1 MNKKRFLLILQ
12 REYMSIVGKKSF
24 IVMTLLMP
32 FLLIL
37 LGCIPVLLQMINT
50 NDEKTVAVIDETGR
64 YGGAIKSDD
73 QFDFEYY
80 DQAKSGNARQLYDE
94 KGKELY
100 AIVIIPRDVE
110 ATHQLLVY
118 SESAVSSTLIA
129 HLERSMGKTL
139 TDAKVCSYGIEGL
152 EKILKECNVEVN
164 VRSIKWSDGGSEET
178 SSTDIA
184 MIVGVAL
191 SMLSY
196 FFVLMYGAMIMS
208 SVVEEKTSRIVE
220 VIVSSCRPIELML
233 GKIIG
238 VGLVG
243 ITQIAIWVVFLGI
256 GSSIFGAAI
265 GSIAGLDTAAA
276 AGASTDASAAI
287 SALAGD
293 SEFGEILEIILS
305 VNYVQILTCFVLYFL
320 GGFLL
325 YASLFAAFGS
335 AADQPSDASQFTTP
349 IMMIMVFALWAGI
362 ACAET
367 PDGNLAFWCSMIPF
381 TSPVVMMVRL
391 PYDVPVWEVAVSVAL
406 LYATAFG
413 ITVLAAR
420 IYRTGILMYG
430 KKVSVKDIIKW
441 IK

>member
-139 TDAKVCSYGIEGL
+139 TDAKVRSYGIEGL

-196 FFVLMYGAMIMS
+196 FFVLMYGAMIMN
-208 SVVEEKTSRIVE
+208 SVIEEKTNRIVE
-220 VIVSSCRPIELML
+220 VIVSSCKPLELML
-233 GKIIG
+233 GKILG
-238 VGLVG
+238 VALVG
-243 ITQIAIWVVFLGI
+243 FTQVAIWAVLLGI
-256 GSSIFGAAI
+256 AGTVLGMGFI
-265 GSIAGLDTAAA
+265 GSAVASPEAVDAAQA
-276 AGASTDASAAI
+276 MAQSSQ
-287 SALAGD
+287 SD
-293 SEFGEILEIILS
+293 SFVEMLLS
-305 VNYVQILTCFVLYFL
+305 VNYVQILFFFVVYFI

-325 YASLFAAFGS
+325 YASLFAGFGS
-335 AADQPSDASQFTTP
+335 AVDQASDASQFTTP
-349 IMMIMVFALWAGI
+349 IMIVIIIALYASL
-362 ACAET
+362 ACMEN
-367 PDGNLAFWCSMIPF
+367 PDGDVAFWCSMIPF
-381 TSPVVMMVRL
+381 TSPMVMMVRL
-391 PYDVPVWEVAVSVAL
+391 PYDVPVWQMAFSVAVLYGTAIGLTAL
-406 LYATAFG
+406 SAK
-413 ITVLAAR
+413 
-420 IYRTGILMYG
+420 IYRTGILLYG
-430 KKVSVKDIIKW
+430 KKNSFKDVIKW

>member
-50 NDEKTVAVIDETGR
+50 SDEKTVAVIDETGR

-139 TDAKVCSYGIEGL
+139 TDAKVRSYGIEGL

-196 FFVLMYGAMIMS
+196 FFVLMYGAMIMN
-208 SVVEEKTSRIVE
+208 SVIEEKTNRIVE
-220 VIVSSCRPIELML
+220 VIVSSCKPLELML
-233 GKIIG
+233 GKILG
-238 VGLVG
+238 VALVG
-243 ITQIAIWVVFLGI
+243 FTQVAIWAVLLGI
-256 GSSIFGAAI
+256 AGTVLGMGFI
-265 GSIAGLDTAAA
+265 GSAVASPEAVDAAQA
-276 AGASTDASAAI
+276 MAQSSQ
-287 SALAGD
+287 SD
-293 SEFGEILEIILS
+293 SFVEMLLS
-305 VNYVQILTCFVLYFL
+305 VNYVQILFFFVVYFI

-325 YASLFAAFGS
+325 YASLFAGFGS
-335 AADQPSDASQFTTP
+335 AVDQASDASQFTTP
-349 IMMIMVFALWAGI
+349 IMVLIIIALYASL
-362 ACAET
+362 ACMEN
-367 PDGNLAFWCSMIPF
+367 PDGDVAFWCSMIPF
-381 TSPVVMMVRL
+381 TSPMVMMVRL
-391 PYDVPVWEVAVSVAL
+391 PYDVPVWQMALSVAVLYGTAIGLTAL
-406 LYATAFG
+406 SAK
-413 ITVLAAR
+413 
-420 IYRTGILMYG
+420 IYRTGILLYG
-430 KKVSVKDIIKW
+430 KKNSFKDVIKW

>member
-139 TDAKVCSYGIEGL
+139 TDAKVRSYGIEGL

-196 FFVLMYGAMIMS
+196 FFVLMYGAMIMN
-208 SVVEEKTSRIVE
+208 SVIEEKTNRIVE
-220 VIVSSCRPIELML
+220 VIVSSCKPLELML
-233 GKIIG
+233 GKILG
-238 VGLVG
+238 VALVG
-243 ITQIAIWVVFLGI
+243 FTQVAIWAVLLGI
-256 GSSIFGAAI
+256 AGTVLGMGFIGAAVA
-265 GSIAGLDTAAA
+265 SPEAVDAAQA
-276 AGASTDASAAI
+276 MAQSSQSDGFVEM
-287 SALAGD
+287 L
-293 SEFGEILEIILS
+293 LS
-305 VNYVQILTCFVLYFL
+305 VNYVQILFFFVVYFI

-325 YASLFAAFGS
+325 YASLFAGFGS
-335 AADQPSDASQFTTP
+335 AVDQASDASQFTTP
-349 IMMIMVFALWAGI
+349 IMIVIIIALYASL
-362 ACAET
+362 ACMEN
-367 PDGNLAFWCSMIPF
+367 PDGDVAFWCSMIPF
-381 TSPVVMMVRL
+381 TSPMVMMVRL
-391 PYDVPVWEVAVSVAL
+391 PYDVPVWQMALSVAVLYGTAIGLTAL
-406 LYATAFG
+406 SAK
-413 ITVLAAR
+413 
-420 IYRTGILMYG
+420 IYRTGILLYG
-430 KKVSVKDIIKW
+430 KKNSFKDVIKW

>member
-139 TDAKVCSYGIEGL
+139 TDAKVRSYGIEGL

-196 FFVLMYGAMIMS
+196 FFVLMYGAMIMN
-208 SVVEEKTSRIVE
+208 SVIEEKTNRIVE
-220 VIVSSCRPIELML
+220 VIVSSCKPLELML
-233 GKIIG
+233 GKILG
-238 VGLVG
+238 VALVG
-243 ITQIAIWVVFLGI
+243 FTQVAIWAVLLGI
-256 GSSIFGAAI
+256 AGTVLGMGFI
-265 GSIAGLDTAAA
+265 GSAVASPEAVDAAQA
-276 AGASTDASAAI
+276 MAQSSQSDGFVEM
-287 SALAGD
+287 L
-293 SEFGEILEIILS
+293 LS
-305 VNYVQILTCFVLYFL
+305 VNYGQILFFFVVYFI

-325 YASLFAAFGS
+325 YASLFAGFGS
-335 AADQPSDASQFTTP
+335 AVDQASDASQFTTP
-349 IMMIMVFALWAGI
+349 IMIVIIIALYASL
-362 ACAET
+362 ACMEN
-367 PDGNLAFWCSMIPF
+367 PDGDVAFWCSMIPF
-381 TSPVVMMVRL
+381 TSPMVMMVRL
-391 PYDVPVWEVAVSVAL
+391 PYDVPVWQMALSVVVLYGTAIGLTAL
-406 LYATAFG
+406 SAK
-413 ITVLAAR
+413 
-420 IYRTGILMYG
+420 IYRTGILLYG
-430 KKVSVKDIIKW
+430 KKNSFKDVIKW

>member
-139 TDAKVCSYGIEGL
+139 TDAKVRSYGIEGL

-196 FFVLMYGAMIMS
+196 FFVLMYGAMIMN
-208 SVVEEKTSRIVE
+208 SVIEEKTNRIVE
-220 VIVSSCRPIELML
+220 VIVSSCKPLELML
-233 GKIIG
+233 GKILG
-238 VGLVG
+238 VALVG
-243 ITQIAIWVVFLGI
+243 FTQVAIWAVLLGI
-256 GSSIFGAAI
+256 AGTVLGMGFI
-265 GSIAGLDTAAA
+265 GSAVASPEAVDAAQA
-276 AGASTDASAAI
+276 MAQSSQSDGFVEM
-287 SALAGD
+287 L
-293 SEFGEILEIILS
+293 LS
-305 VNYVQILTCFVLYFL
+305 VNYVQILFFFVVYFI

-325 YASLFAAFGS
+325 YASLFAGFGS
-335 AADQPSDASQFTTP
+335 AVDQASAASQFTTP
-349 IMMIMVFALWAGI
+349 IMVIIIIALYASL
-362 ACAET
+362 ACMEN
-367 PDGNLAFWCSMIPF
+367 PDGDVAFWCSMIPF
-381 TSPVVMMVRL
+381 TSPMVMMVRL
-391 PYDVPVWEVAVSVAL
+391 PYDVPVWQMALSVAVLYGTAIGLTAL
-406 LYATAFG
+406 SAK
-413 ITVLAAR
+413 
-420 IYRTGILMYG
+420 IYRTGILLYG
-430 KKVSVKDIIKW
+430 KKNSFKDVIKW

>member
-118 SESAVSSTLIA
+118 GESAVSSTLIA

-139 TDAKVCSYGIEGL
+139 TDAKVRSYGIEGL
-152 EKILKECNVEVN
+152 EKILKERNVEVN
-164 VRSIKWSDGGSEET
+164 VRSIKWSDSGSEET
-178 SSTDIA
+178 SSTEVA
-184 MIVGVAL
+184 MIVGLAL

-196 FFVLMYGAMIMS
+196 FFVLMYGAMIMN
-208 SVVEEKTSRIVE
+208 SVIEEKTNRIVE
-220 VIVSSCRPIELML
+220 VIVSSCKPIELML
-233 GKIIG
+233 GKILG
-238 VGLVG
+238 VALVG
-243 ITQIAIWVVFLGI
+243 FTQVAIWAVLLGI
-256 GSSIFGAAI
+256 AGMVLGMGFVGSAVASPEAME
-265 GSIAGLDTAAA
+265 A
-276 AGASTDASAAI
+276 AGAMAQSTSQ
-287 SALAGD
+287 SGGFVEML
-293 SEFGEILEIILS
+293 LS
-305 VNYVQILTCFVLYFL
+305 VNYVQILFFFVVYFI

-325 YASLFAAFGS
+325 YASLFAGFGS
-335 AADQPSDASQFTTP
+335 AVDQASDASQFTTP
-349 IMMIMVFALWAGI
+349 IMLIIIVALYASL
-362 ACAET
+362 ACMEN
-367 PDGNLAFWCSMIPF
+367 PDGDVAFWCSMIPF
-381 TSPVVMMVRL
+381 TSPMVMMVRL
-391 PYDVPVWEVAVSVAL
+391 PYDVPVWQMLLSVTLLFGTAIAFTAL
-406 LYATAFG
+406 SAK
-413 ITVLAAR
+413 
-420 IYRTGILMYG
+420 IYRTGILLYG
-430 KKVSVKDIIKW
+430 KKNSFKDVIKW
-441 IK
+441 LK

>member
-139 TDAKVCSYGIEGL
+139 TDAKVRSYGIEGL

-196 FFVLMYGAMIMS
+196 FFVLMYGAMIMN
-208 SVVEEKTSRIVE
+208 SVIEEKTNRIVE
-220 VIVSSCRPIELML
+220 VIVSSCKPLELML
-233 GKIIG
+233 GKILG
-238 VGLVG
+238 VALVG
-243 ITQIAIWVVFLGI
+243 FTQVAIWAVLLGI
-256 GSSIFGAAI
+256 AGTVLGMGFI
-265 GSIAGLDTAAA
+265 GSAVASPEAVDAAQA
-276 AGASTDASAAI
+276 MAQTSQS
-287 SALAGD
+287 D
-293 SEFGEILEIILS
+293 SFVEMLLS
-305 VNYVQILTCFVLYFL
+305 VNYVQILFFFVVYFI

-325 YASLFAAFGS
+325 YASLFAGFGS
-335 AADQPSDASQFTTP
+335 AVDQASDASQFTTP
-349 IMMIMVFALWAGI
+349 IMIVIIIALYASL
-362 ACAET
+362 ACMEN
-367 PDGNLAFWCSMIPF
+367 PDGDVAFWCSMIPF
-381 TSPVVMMVRL
+381 TSPMVMMVRL
-391 PYDVPVWEVAVSVAL
+391 PYDVPVWQMLLSVTLLFGTAIAFTAL
-406 LYATAFG
+406 SAK
-413 ITVLAAR
+413 
-420 IYRTGILMYG
+420 IYRTGILLYG
-430 KKVSVKDIIKW
+430 KKNSFKDVIKW
-441 IK
+441 LK

>member
-196 FFVLMYGAMIMS
+196 FFVLMYGAMIMN
-208 SVVEEKTSRIVE
+208 SVIEEKTNRIVE
-220 VIVSSCRPIELML
+220 VIVSSCKPLELML
-233 GKIIG
+233 GKILG
-238 VGLVG
+238 VALVG
-243 ITQIAIWVVFLGI
+243 FTQVAIWAVLLGI
-256 GSSIFGAAI
+256 AGTVLGMGFI
-265 GSIAGLDTAAA
+265 GSAVASPEAVDAAQA
-276 AGASTDASAAI
+276 MAQSSQ
-287 SALAGD
+287 SD
-293 SEFGEILEIILS
+293 SFVEMLLS
-305 VNYVQILTCFVLYFL
+305 VNYVQILFFFVVYFI

-325 YASLFAAFGS
+325 YASLFAGFGS
-335 AADQPSDASQFTTP
+335 AVDQASDASQFTTP
-349 IMMIMVFALWAGI
+349 IMIVIIIALYASL
-362 ACAET
+362 ACMEN
-367 PDGNLAFWCSMIPF
+367 PDGDVAFWCSMIPF
-381 TSPVVMMVRL
+381 TSPMVMMVRL
-391 PYDVPVWEVAVSVAL
+391 PYDVPVWQMALSVAVLYGTAIGLTAL
-406 LYATAFG
+406 SAK
-413 ITVLAAR
+413 
-420 IYRTGILMYG
+420 IYRTGILLYG
-430 KKVSVKDIIKW
+430 KKNSFKDVIKW

>member
-139 TDAKVCSYGIEGL
+139 TDAKVRSYGIEGL

-196 FFVLMYGAMIMS
+196 FFVLMYGAMIMN
-208 SVVEEKTSRIVE
+208 SVIEEKTNRIVE
-220 VIVSSCRPIELML
+220 VIVSSCKPLELML
-233 GKIIG
+233 GKILG
-238 VGLVG
+238 VALVG
-243 ITQIAIWVVFLGI
+243 FTQVAIWAVLLGI
-256 GSSIFGAAI
+256 AGTVLGMGFI
-265 GSIAGLDTAAA
+265 GSAVASPEAVDAAQSMA
-276 AGASTDASAAI
+276 QSSQ
-287 SALAGD
+287 SD
-293 SEFGEILEIILS
+293 SFVEMLLS
-305 VNYVQILTCFVLYFL
+305 VNYVQILFFFVVYFI

-325 YASLFAAFGS
+325 YASLFAGFGS
-335 AADQPSDASQFTTP
+335 AVDQASDASQFTTP
-349 IMMIMVFALWAGI
+349 IMIVIIIALYASL
-362 ACAET
+362 ACMEN
-367 PDGNLAFWCSMIPF
+367 PDGDVAFWCSMIPF
-381 TSPVVMMVRL
+381 TSPMVMMVRL
-391 PYDVPVWEVAVSVAL
+391 PYDVPVWQMALSVAVLYGTAIGLTAL
-406 LYATAFG
+406 SAK
-413 ITVLAAR
+413 
-420 IYRTGILMYG
+420 IYRTGILLYG
-430 KKVSVKDIIKW
+430 KKNSFKDVIKW

>member
-139 TDAKVCSYGIEGL
+139 TDAKVRSYGIEGL

-196 FFVLMYGAMIMS
+196 FFVLMYGAMIMN
-208 SVVEEKTSRIVE
+208 SVIEEKTNRIVE
-220 VIVSSCRPIELML
+220 VIVSSCKPLELML
-233 GKIIG
+233 GKILG
-238 VGLVG
+238 VALVG
-243 ITQIAIWVVFLGI
+243 FTQVAIWAVLLGI
-256 GSSIFGAAI
+256 AGTVLGMGFI
-265 GSIAGLDTAAA
+265 GSAVASPEAVDAAQA
-276 AGASTDASAAI
+276 MAQSSQ
-287 SALAGD
+287 SD
-293 SEFGEILEIILS
+293 SFVEMLLS
-305 VNYVQILTCFVLYFL
+305 INYVQILFFFVVYFI

-325 YASLFAAFGS
+325 YASLFAGFGS
-335 AADQPSDASQFTTP
+335 AVDQASDASQFTTP
-349 IMMIMVFALWAGI
+349 IMIVIIIALYASL
-362 ACAET
+362 ACMEN
-367 PDGNLAFWCSMIPF
+367 PDGDVAFWCSMIPF
-381 TSPVVMMVRL
+381 TSPMVMMVRL
-391 PYDVPVWEVAVSVAL
+391 PYDVPVWQMALSVAVLYGTAIGLTAL
-406 LYATAFG
+406 SAK
-413 ITVLAAR
+413 
-420 IYRTGILMYG
+420 IYRTGILLYG
-430 KKVSVKDIIKW
+430 KKNSFKDVIKW

>member
-139 TDAKVCSYGIEGL
+139 TDAKVRSYGIEGL

-196 FFVLMYGAMIMS
+196 FFVLMYGAMIMN
-208 SVVEEKTSRIVE
+208 SVIEEKTNRIVE
-220 VIVSSCRPIELML
+220 VIVSSCKPIELML
-233 GKIIG
+233 GKILG
-238 VGLVG
+238 VALVG
-243 ITQIAIWVVFLGI
+243 FTQVAIWAVLLGI
-256 GSSIFGAAI
+256 AGMVLGMGFVGSAVASPEAME
-265 GSIAGLDTAAA
+265 A
-276 AGASTDASAAI
+276 AGAMAQSTSQSGGFVEMLLSA
-287 SALAGD
+287 
-293 SEFGEILEIILS
+293 
-305 VNYVQILTCFVLYFL
+305 NYVQILFFFVVYFI

-325 YASLFAAFGS
+325 YASLFAGFGS
-335 AADQPSDASQFTTP
+335 AVDQASDASQFTTP
-349 IMMIMVFALWAGI
+349 IMIVIIIALYASL
-362 ACAET
+362 ACMEN
-367 PDGNLAFWCSMIPF
+367 PDGDVAFWCSMIPF
-381 TSPVVMMVRL
+381 TSPMVMMVRL
-391 PYDVPVWEVAVSVAL
+391 PYDVPVWQMALSVAVLYGTAIGLTAL
-406 LYATAFG
+406 SAK
-413 ITVLAAR
+413 
-420 IYRTGILMYG
+420 IYRTGILLYG
-430 KKVSVKDIIKW
+430 KKNSFKDVIKW

>member
-139 TDAKVCSYGIEGL
+139 TDAKVRSYGIEGL

-196 FFVLMYGAMIMS
+196 FFVLMYGAMIMN
-208 SVVEEKTSRIVE
+208 SVIEEKTNRIVE
-220 VIVSSCRPIELML
+220 VIVSSCKPLELML
-233 GKIIG
+233 GKILG
-238 VGLVG
+238 VALVG
-243 ITQIAIWVVFLGI
+243 FTQVAIWAVLLGI
-256 GSSIFGAAI
+256 AGTVLGMGFI
-265 GSIAGLDTAAA
+265 GSAVASPEAVDAAQA
-276 AGASTDASAAI
+276 MAQSSQSDGFVEM
-287 SALAGD
+287 L
-293 SEFGEILEIILS
+293 LS
-305 VNYVQILTCFVLYFL
+305 VNYVQILFFFVVYFI

-325 YASLFAAFGS
+325 YASLFAGFGS
-335 AADQPSDASQFTTP
+335 AVDQASDASQFTTP
-349 IMMIMVFALWAGI
+349 IMIVIIIALYASL
-362 ACAET
+362 ACMEN
-367 PDGNLAFWCSMIPF
+367 PDGDVAFRCSMIPF
-381 TSPVVMMVRL
+381 TSPMVMMVRL
-391 PYDVPVWEVAVSVAL
+391 PYDVPVWQMALSVAVLYGTAIGLTAL
-406 LYATAFG
+406 SAK
-413 ITVLAAR
+413 
-420 IYRTGILMYG
+420 IYRTGILLYG
-430 KKVSVKDIIKW
+430 KKNSFKDVIKW

>member
-139 TDAKVCSYGIEGL
+139 TDAKVRSYGIEGL

-196 FFVLMYGAMIMS
+196 FFVLMYGAMIMN
-208 SVVEEKTSRIVE
+208 SVIEEKTNRIVE
-220 VIVSSCRPIELML
+220 VIVSSCKPLELML
-233 GKIIG
+233 GKILG
-238 VGLVG
+238 VALVG
-243 ITQIAIWVVFLGI
+243 FTQVAIWAVLLGI
-256 GSSIFGAAI
+256 AGTVLGMGFI
-265 GSIAGLDTAAA
+265 GSAVASPEAVDAAQA
-276 AGASTDASAAI
+276 MAQSSQSDGFVEM
-287 SALAGD
+287 L
-293 SEFGEILEIILS
+293 LS
-305 VNYVQILTCFVLYFL
+305 VNYVQILFFFVVYFI

-325 YASLFAAFGS
+325 YASLFAGFGS
-335 AADQPSDASQFTTP
+335 AVDQASDASQFTTP
-349 IMMIMVFALWAGI
+349 IMVIIIIALDASL
-362 ACAET
+362 ACMEN
-367 PDGNLAFWCSMIPF
+367 PDGDVAFWCSMIPF
-381 TSPVVMMVRL
+381 TSPMVMMVRL
-391 PYDVPVWEVAVSVAL
+391 PYDVPVWQMALSVAVLYGTAIGLTAL
-406 LYATAFG
+406 SAK
-413 ITVLAAR
+413 
-420 IYRTGILMYG
+420 IYRTGILLYG
-430 KKVSVKDIIKW
+430 KKNSFKDVIKW

>member
-139 TDAKVCSYGIEGL
+139 TDAKVRSYGIEGL

-196 FFVLMYGAMIMS
+196 FFVLMYGAMIMN
-208 SVVEEKTSRIVE
+208 SVIEEKTNRIVE
-220 VIVSSCRPIELML
+220 VIVSSCKPLELML
-233 GKIIG
+233 GKILG
-238 VGLVG
+238 VALVG
-243 ITQIAIWVVFLGI
+243 FTQVAIWAVLLGI
-256 GSSIFGAAI
+256 AGTVLGMGFI
-265 GSIAGLDTAAA
+265 GSAVASPEAVDAAQA
-276 AGASTDASAAI
+276 MAQSSQSDDFVEM
-287 SALAGD
+287 L
-293 SEFGEILEIILS
+293 LS
-305 VNYVQILTCFVLYFL
+305 VNYVQILFFFVVYFI

-325 YASLFAAFGS
+325 YASLFAGFGS
-335 AADQPSDASQFTTP
+335 AVDQASDASQFTTP
-349 IMMIMVFALWAGI
+349 IMIVIIIALYASL
-362 ACAET
+362 ACMEN
-367 PDGNLAFWCSMIPF
+367 PDGDVAFWCSMIPF
-381 TSPVVMMVRL
+381 TSPMVMMVRL
-391 PYDVPVWEVAVSVAL
+391 PYDVPVWQMALSVAVLYGTAIGLTAL
-406 LYATAFG
+406 SAK
-413 ITVLAAR
+413 
-420 IYRTGILMYG
+420 IYRTGILLYG
-430 KKVSVKDIIKW
+430 KKNSFKDVIKW

>member
-139 TDAKVCSYGIEGL
+139 TDAKVRSYGIEGL

-196 FFVLMYGAMIMS
+196 FFVLMYGAMIMN
-208 SVVEEKTSRIVE
+208 SVIEEKTNRIVE
-220 VIVSSCRPIELML
+220 VIVSSCKPLELML
-233 GKIIG
+233 GKILG
-238 VGLVG
+238 VALVG
-243 ITQIAIWVVFLGI
+243 FTQVAIWAVLLGI
-256 GSSIFGAAI
+256 AGTVLGMGFI
-265 GSIAGLDTAAA
+265 GSAVASPEAVDAAQSMA
-276 AGASTDASAAI
+276 QSSQ
-287 SALAGD
+287 SD
-293 SEFGEILEIILS
+293 SFVEMLLS
-305 VNYVQILTCFVLYFL
+305 VNYVQILFFFVVYFI

-325 YASLFAAFGS
+325 YASLFAGFGS
-335 AADQPSDASQFTTP
+335 AVDQASDASQFTTP
-349 IMMIMVFALWAGI
+349 IMIVIIIALYASL
-362 ACAET
+362 ACMEN
-367 PDGNLAFWCSMIPF
+367 PDGDVAFWCSMIPF
-381 TSPVVMMVRL
+381 TSPMVMMVRL
-391 PYDVPVWEVAVSVAL
+391 PYDVPVWQMALSVVVLYGTAIGLTAL
-406 LYATAFG
+406 SAK
-413 ITVLAAR
+413 
-420 IYRTGILMYG
+420 IYRTGILLYG
-430 KKVSVKDIIKW
+430 KKNSFKDVIKW

>member
-110 ATHQLLVY
+110 AAHQLLVY

-139 TDAKVCSYGIEGL
+139 TDAKVRSYGIEGL

-196 FFVLMYGAMIMS
+196 FFVLMYGAMIMN
-208 SVVEEKTSRIVE
+208 SVIEEKTNRIVE
-220 VIVSSCRPIELML
+220 VIVSSCKPLELML
-233 GKIIG
+233 GKILG
-238 VGLVG
+238 VALVG
-243 ITQIAIWVVFLGI
+243 FTQVAIWAVLLGI
-256 GSSIFGAAI
+256 AGTVLGMGFI
-265 GSIAGLDTAAA
+265 GSAVASPEAVDAAQA
-276 AGASTDASAAI
+276 MAQSSQSDGFVEM
-287 SALAGD
+287 L
-293 SEFGEILEIILS
+293 LS
-305 VNYVQILTCFVLYFL
+305 VNYVQILFFFVVYFI

-325 YASLFAAFGS
+325 YASLFAGFGS
-335 AADQPSDASQFTTP
+335 AVDQASDASQFTTP
-349 IMMIMVFALWAGI
+349 IMVLIIIALYASL
-362 ACAET
+362 ACMEN
-367 PDGNLAFWCSMIPF
+367 PDGDVAFWCSMIPF
-381 TSPVVMMVRL
+381 TSPMVMMVRL
-391 PYDVPVWEVAVSVAL
+391 PYDVPVWQMVLSVAVLYGTAIGLTAL
-406 LYATAFG
+406 SAK
-413 ITVLAAR
+413 
-420 IYRTGILMYG
+420 IYRTGILLYG
-430 KKVSVKDIIKW
+430 KKNSFKDVIKW

>member
-139 TDAKVCSYGIEGL
+139 TDAKVRSYGIEGL

-196 FFVLMYGAMIMS
+196 FFVLMYGAMIMN
-208 SVVEEKTSRIVE
+208 SVIEEKTNRIVE
-220 VIVSSCRPIELML
+220 VIVSSCKPLELML
-233 GKIIG
+233 GKILG
-238 VGLVG
+238 VALVG
-243 ITQIAIWVVFLGI
+243 FTQVAIWAVLLGI
-256 GSSIFGAAI
+256 AGTVLGMGFI
-265 GSIAGLDTAAA
+265 GSAVASPEAVDAAQA
-276 AGASTDASAAI
+276 MAQSSQSDGFVEM
-287 SALAGD
+287 L
-293 SEFGEILEIILS
+293 LS
-305 VNYVQILTCFVLYFL
+305 VNYVQILFFFVVYFI

-325 YASLFAAFGS
+325 YASLFAGFGS
-335 AADQPSDASQFTTP
+335 AVDQASDASQFTTP
-349 IMMIMVFALWAGI
+349 IMIVIIIALYASL
-362 ACAET
+362 ACMEN
-367 PDGNLAFWCSMIPF
+367 PDGDVAFWCSMIPF
-381 TSPVVMMVRL
+381 TSPMVMMVRL
-391 PYDVPVWEVAVSVAL
+391 PYDVPVWQMALSVAVLYGTAIGLTAL
-406 LYATAFG
+406 SAK
-413 ITVLAAR
+413 
-420 IYRTGILMYG
+420 IYRTGILLYG
-430 KKVSVKDIIKW
+430 KKNSFKDVIKW

>member
-37 LGCIPVLLQMINT
+37 LGCILVLLQMINT

-139 TDAKVCSYGIEGL
+139 TDAKVRSYGIEGL

-196 FFVLMYGAMIMS
+196 FFVLMYGAMIMN
-208 SVVEEKTSRIVE
+208 SVIEEKTNRIVE
-220 VIVSSCRPIELML
+220 VIVSSCKPLELML
-233 GKIIG
+233 GKILG
-238 VGLVG
+238 VALVG
-243 ITQIAIWVVFLGI
+243 FTQVAIWAVLLGI
-256 GSSIFGAAI
+256 AGTVLGMGFI
-265 GSIAGLDTAAA
+265 GSAVASPEAVDAAQA
-276 AGASTDASAAI
+276 MAQSSQSDGFVEM
-287 SALAGD
+287 L
-293 SEFGEILEIILS
+293 LS
-305 VNYVQILTCFVLYFL
+305 VNYVQILFFFVVYFI

-325 YASLFAAFGS
+325 YASLFAGFGS
-335 AADQPSDASQFTTP
+335 AVDQASDASQFTTP
-349 IMMIMVFALWAGI
+349 IMIVIIIALYASL
-362 ACAET
+362 ACMEN
-367 PDGNLAFWCSMIPF
+367 PDGDVAFWCSMIPF
-381 TSPVVMMVRL
+381 TSPMVMMVRL
-391 PYDVPVWEVAVSVAL
+391 PYDVPVWQMALSVAVLYGTAIGLTAL
-406 LYATAFG
+406 SAK
-413 ITVLAAR
+413 
-420 IYRTGILMYG
+420 IYRTGILLYG
-430 KKVSVKDIIKW
+430 KKNSFKDVIKW

>member
-139 TDAKVCSYGIEGL
+139 TDAKVRSYGIDGL

-196 FFVLMYGAMIMS
+196 FFVLMYGAMIMN
-208 SVVEEKTSRIVE
+208 SVIEEKTNRIVE
-220 VIVSSCRPIELML
+220 VIVSSCKPLELML
-233 GKIIG
+233 GKILG
-238 VGLVG
+238 VALVG
-243 ITQIAIWVVFLGI
+243 FTQVAIWAVLLGI
-256 GSSIFGAAI
+256 AGTVLGMGFI
-265 GSIAGLDTAAA
+265 GSAVASPEAVDAAQA
-276 AGASTDASAAI
+276 MAQSSQSDGFVEM
-287 SALAGD
+287 L
-293 SEFGEILEIILS
+293 LS
-305 VNYVQILTCFVLYFL
+305 VNYGQILFFFVVYFI

-325 YASLFAAFGS
+325 YASLFAGFGS
-335 AADQPSDASQFTTP
+335 AVDQASDASQFTTP
-349 IMMIMVFALWAGI
+349 IMIVIIIALYASM
-362 ACAET
+362 ACMEN
-367 PDGNLAFWCSMIPF
+367 PDGDVAFWCSMIPF
-381 TSPVVMMVRL
+381 TSPMVMMVRL
-391 PYDVPVWEVAVSVAL
+391 PYDVPVWQMALSVVVLYGTAIGLTAL
-406 LYATAFG
+406 SAK
-413 ITVLAAR
+413 
-420 IYRTGILMYG
+420 IYRTGILLYG
-430 KKVSVKDIIKW
+430 KKNLFKDVIKW

>member
-24 IVMTLLMP
+24 VVMTLLMP

-139 TDAKVCSYGIEGL
+139 TDAKVRSYGIEGL

-196 FFVLMYGAMIMS
+196 FFVLMYGAMIMN
-208 SVVEEKTSRIVE
+208 SVIEEKTNRIVE
-220 VIVSSCRPIELML
+220 VIVSSCKPLELML
-233 GKIIG
+233 GKILG
-238 VGLVG
+238 VALVG
-243 ITQIAIWVVFLGI
+243 FTQVAIWAVLLGI
-256 GSSIFGAAI
+256 AGTVLGMGFI
-265 GSIAGLDTAAA
+265 GSAVASPEAVDAAQA
-276 AGASTDASAAI
+276 MAQSSQ
-287 SALAGD
+287 SD
-293 SEFGEILEIILS
+293 SFVEMLLS
-305 VNYVQILTCFVLYFL
+305 VNYVQILFFFVVYFI

-325 YASLFAAFGS
+325 YASLFAGFGS
-335 AADQPSDASQFTTP
+335 AVDQASDASQFTTP
-349 IMMIMVFALWAGI
+349 IMIVIIIALYASL
-362 ACAET
+362 ACMEN
-367 PDGNLAFWCSMIPF
+367 PDGDVAFWCSMIPF
-381 TSPVVMMVRL
+381 TSPMVMMVRL
-391 PYDVPVWEVAVSVAL
+391 PYDVPVWQMALSVAVLYGTAIGLTAL
-406 LYATAFG
+406 SAK
-413 ITVLAAR
+413 
-420 IYRTGILMYG
+420 IYRTGILLYG
-430 KKVSVKDIIKW
+430 KKNSFKDVIKW

>member
-139 TDAKVCSYGIEGL
+139 TDAKVRSYGIEGL

-196 FFVLMYGAMIMS
+196 FFVLMYGAMIMN
-208 SVVEEKTSRIVE
+208 SVIEEKTNRIVE
-220 VIVSSCRPIELML
+220 VIVSSCKPLELML
-233 GKIIG
+233 GKILG
-238 VGLVG
+238 VALVG
-243 ITQIAIWVVFLGI
+243 FTQVAIWAVLLGI
-256 GSSIFGAAI
+256 AGTVLGMGFI
-265 GSIAGLDTAAA
+265 GSAVASPEAVDAAQSMA
-276 AGASTDASAAI
+276 QSSQ
-287 SALAGD
+287 SD
-293 SEFGEILEIILS
+293 SFVEMLLS
-305 VNYVQILTCFVLYFL
+305 VNYVQILFFFVVYFI

-325 YASLFAAFGS
+325 YASLFAGLGS
-335 AADQPSDASQFTTP
+335 AVDQASDASQFTTP
-349 IMMIMVFALWAGI
+349 IMIVIIIALYASL
-362 ACAET
+362 ACMEN
-367 PDGNLAFWCSMIPF
+367 PDGDVAFWCSMIPF
-381 TSPVVMMVRL
+381 TSPMVMMVRL
-391 PYDVPVWEVAVSVAL
+391 PYDVPVWQMALSVAVLYGTAIGLTAL
-406 LYATAFG
+406 SAK
-413 ITVLAAR
+413 
-420 IYRTGILMYG
+420 IYRTGILLYG
-430 KKVSVKDIIKW
+430 KKNSFKDVIKW

>member
-139 TDAKVCSYGIEGL
+139 TDAKVRSYGIEGL

-196 FFVLMYGAMIMS
+196 FFVLMYGAMIMN
-208 SVVEEKTSRIVE
+208 SVIEEKTNRIVE
-220 VIVSSCRPIELML
+220 VIVSSCKPLELML
-233 GKIIG
+233 GKILG
-238 VGLVG
+238 VALVG
-243 ITQIAIWVVFLGI
+243 FTQVAIWAVLLGI
-256 GSSIFGAAI
+256 AGTVLGMGFI
-265 GSIAGLDTAAA
+265 GSAVASPEAVDAAQA
-276 AGASTDASAAI
+276 MAQSSQSDGFVEM
-287 SALAGD
+287 L
-293 SEFGEILEIILS
+293 LS
-305 VNYVQILTCFVLYFL
+305 VNYVQILFFFVVYFI

-325 YASLFAAFGS
+325 YASLFAGFGS
-335 AADQPSDASQFTTP
+335 AVDQASDASQFTTP
-349 IMMIMVFALWAGI
+349 IMIVIIIALYASL
-362 ACAET
+362 ACMEN
-367 PDGNLAFWCSMIPF
+367 PDGDVAFWCSMIPF
-381 TSPVVMMVRL
+381 TSPMVMMVRL
-391 PYDVPVWEVAVSVAL
+391 PYDVPVWQMVLSVAVLYGTAIGLTAL
-406 LYATAFG
+406 SAK
-413 ITVLAAR
+413 
-420 IYRTGILMYG
+420 IYRTGILLYG
-430 KKVSVKDIIKW
+430 KKNSFKDVIKW

>member
-139 TDAKVCSYGIEGL
+139 TDAKVRSYGIEGL

-196 FFVLMYGAMIMS
+196 FFVLMYGAMIMN
-208 SVVEEKTSRIVE
+208 SVIEEKTNRIVE
-220 VIVSSCRPIELML
+220 VIVSSCKPLELML
-233 GKIIG
+233 GKILG
-238 VGLVG
+238 VALVG
-243 ITQIAIWVVFLGI
+243 FTQVAIWAVLLGI
-256 GSSIFGAAI
+256 AGTVLGMGFI
-265 GSIAGLDTAAA
+265 GSAVASPEAVDAAQA
-276 AGASTDASAAI
+276 MAQSSQSDGFVEM
-287 SALAGD
+287 L
-293 SEFGEILEIILS
+293 LS
-305 VNYVQILTCFVLYFL
+305 VNYVQMLFFFVVYFI

-325 YASLFAAFGS
+325 YASLFAGFGS
-335 AADQPSDASQFTTP
+335 AVDQASDASQFTTP
-349 IMMIMVFALWAGI
+349 IMIVIIIALYASL
-362 ACAET
+362 ACMEN
-367 PDGNLAFWCSMIPF
+367 PDGDVAFWCSMIPF
-381 TSPVVMMVRL
+381 TSPMVMMVRL
-391 PYDVPVWEVAVSVAL
+391 PYDVPVWQMALSVAVLYGTAIGLTAL
-406 LYATAFG
+406 SAK
-413 ITVLAAR
+413 
-420 IYRTGILMYG
+420 IYRTGILLYG
-430 KKVSVKDIIKW
+430 KKNSFKDVIKW

>member
-139 TDAKVCSYGIEGL
+139 TDAKVRSYGIEGL

-196 FFVLMYGAMIMS
+196 FFVLMYGAMIMN
-208 SVVEEKTSRIVE
+208 SVIEEKTNRIVE
-220 VIVSSCRPIELML
+220 VIVSSCKPLELML
-233 GKIIG
+233 GKILG
-238 VGLVG
+238 VALVG
-243 ITQIAIWVVFLGI
+243 FTQVAIWAVLLGI
-256 GSSIFGAAI
+256 AGTVLGMGFI
-265 GSIAGLDTAAA
+265 GSAVASPEAVDAAQA
-276 AGASTDASAAI
+276 MAQSSQSDGFVEM
-287 SALAGD
+287 L
-293 SEFGEILEIILS
+293 LS
-305 VNYVQILTCFVLYFL
+305 VNYVQILFFFVVYFI

-325 YASLFAAFGS
+325 YASLFAGFGS
-335 AADQPSDASQFTTP
+335 AVDQASDASQFTTP
-349 IMMIMVFALWAGI
+349 IMVLIIIALYASL
-362 ACAET
+362 ACMEN
-367 PDGNLAFWCSMIPF
+367 PDGDVAFWCSMIPF
-381 TSPVVMMVRL
+381 TSPMVMMVRL
-391 PYDVPVWEVAVSVAL
+391 PYDVPVWQMVLSVVVLYGTAIGLTAL
-406 LYATAFG
+406 SAK
-413 ITVLAAR
+413 
-420 IYRTGILMYG
+420 IYRTGILLYG
-430 KKVSVKDIIKW
+430 KKNSFKDVIKW

>member
-64 YGGAIKSDD
+64 YGGAIKSDG

-139 TDAKVCSYGIEGL
+139 TDAKVRSYGIEGL

-196 FFVLMYGAMIMS
+196 FFVLMYGAMIMN
-208 SVVEEKTSRIVE
+208 SVIEEKTNRIVE
-220 VIVSSCRPIELML
+220 VIVSSCKPLELML
-233 GKIIG
+233 GKILG
-238 VGLVG
+238 VALVG
-243 ITQIAIWVVFLGI
+243 FTQVAIWAVLLGI
-256 GSSIFGAAI
+256 AGTVLGMGFI
-265 GSIAGLDTAAA
+265 GSAVASPEAVDAAQA
-276 AGASTDASAAI
+276 MAQSSQSDGFVEM
-287 SALAGD
+287 L
-293 SEFGEILEIILS
+293 LS
-305 VNYVQILTCFVLYFL
+305 VNYVQILFFFVVYFI

-325 YASLFAAFGS
+325 YASLFAGFGS
-335 AADQPSDASQFTTP
+335 AVDQASDASQFTTP
-349 IMMIMVFALWAGI
+349 IMIVIIIALYASL
-362 ACAET
+362 ACMEN
-367 PDGNLAFWCSMIPF
+367 PDGDVAFWCSMIPF
-381 TSPVVMMVRL
+381 TSPMVMMVRL
-391 PYDVPVWEVAVSVAL
+391 PYDVPVWQMALSVAVLYGTAIGLTAL
-406 LYATAFG
+406 SAK
-413 ITVLAAR
+413 
-420 IYRTGILMYG
+420 IYRTGILLYG
-430 KKVSVKDIIKW
+430 KKNSFKDVIKW

>member
-37 LGCIPVLLQMINT
+37 LGCRPMVVHSIN
-50 NDEKTVAVIDETGR
+50 NNYCKTVAVIDETGR

-139 TDAKVCSYGIEGL
+139 TDAKVRSYGIEGL

-196 FFVLMYGAMIMS
+196 FFVLMYGAMIMN
-208 SVVEEKTSRIVE
+208 SVIEEKTNRIVE
-220 VIVSSCRPIELML
+220 VIVSSCKPLELML
-233 GKIIG
+233 GKILG
-238 VGLVG
+238 VALVG
-243 ITQIAIWVVFLGI
+243 FTQVAIWAVLLGI
-256 GSSIFGAAI
+256 AGTVLGMGFI
-265 GSIAGLDTAAA
+265 GSAVASPEAVDAAQA
-276 AGASTDASAAI
+276 MAQSSQSDGFVEM
-287 SALAGD
+287 L
-293 SEFGEILEIILS
+293 LS
-305 VNYVQILTCFVLYFL
+305 VNYVQILFFFVVYFI

-325 YASLFAAFGS
+325 YASLFAGFGS
-335 AADQPSDASQFTTP
+335 AVDQASDASQFTTP
-349 IMMIMVFALWAGI
+349 IMIVIIIALYASL
-362 ACAET
+362 ACMEN
-367 PDGNLAFWCSMIPF
+367 PDGDVAFWCSMIPF
-381 TSPVVMMVRL
+381 TSPMVMMVRL
-391 PYDVPVWEVAVSVAL
+391 PYDVPVWQMALSVAVLYGTAIGLTAL
-406 LYATAFG
+406 SAK
-413 ITVLAAR
+413 
-420 IYRTGILMYG
+420 IYRTGILLYG
-430 KKVSVKDIIKW
+430 KKNSFKDVIKW

>member
-139 TDAKVCSYGIEGL
+139 TDAKVRSYGIEGL

-196 FFVLMYGAMIMS
+196 FFVLMYGAMIMN
-208 SVVEEKTSRIVE
+208 SVIEEKTNRIVE
-220 VIVSSCRPIELML
+220 VIVSSCKPLELML
-233 GKIIG
+233 GKILG
-238 VGLVG
+238 VALVG
-243 ITQIAIWVVFLGI
+243 FTQVAIWAVLLGI
-256 GSSIFGAAI
+256 AGTVLGMGFI
-265 GSIAGLDTAAA
+265 GSAVASPEAVDAAPA
-276 AGASTDASAAI
+276 MAQSSQ
-287 SALAGD
+287 SD
-293 SEFGEILEIILS
+293 SFVEMLLS
-305 VNYVQILTCFVLYFL
+305 VNYVQILFFFVVYFI

-325 YASLFAAFGS
+325 YASLFAGFGS
-335 AADQPSDASQFTTP
+335 AVDQASDASQFTTP
-349 IMMIMVFALWAGI
+349 IMIVIIIALYASL
-362 ACAET
+362 ACMEN
-367 PDGNLAFWCSMIPF
+367 PDGDVAFWCSMIPF
-381 TSPVVMMVRL
+381 TSPMVMMVRL
-391 PYDVPVWEVAVSVAL
+391 PYDVPVWQMALSVAVLYGTAIGLTAL
-406 LYATAFG
+406 SAK
-413 ITVLAAR
+413 
-420 IYRTGILMYG
+420 IYRTGILLYG
-430 KKVSVKDIIKW
+430 KKNSFKDVIKW

>member
-100 AIVIIPRDVE
+100 AIVIIPRDIE

-139 TDAKVCSYGIEGL
+139 TDAKVRSYGIEGL

-196 FFVLMYGAMIMS
+196 FFVLMYGAMIMN
-208 SVVEEKTSRIVE
+208 SVIEEKTNRIVE
-220 VIVSSCRPIELML
+220 VIVSSCKPLELML
-233 GKIIG
+233 GKILG
-238 VGLVG
+238 VALVG
-243 ITQIAIWVVFLGI
+243 FTQVAIWAVLLGI
-256 GSSIFGAAI
+256 AGTVLGMGFI
-265 GSIAGLDTAAA
+265 GSAVASPEAVDAAQA
-276 AGASTDASAAI
+276 MAQSSQSDGFVEM
-287 SALAGD
+287 L
-293 SEFGEILEIILS
+293 LS
-305 VNYVQILTCFVLYFL
+305 VNYVQILFFFVVYFI

-325 YASLFAAFGS
+325 YASLFAGFGS
-335 AADQPSDASQFTTP
+335 AVDQASDASQFTTP
-349 IMMIMVFALWAGI
+349 IMVIIIIALYASL
-362 ACAET
+362 ACMEN
-367 PDGNLAFWCSMIPF
+367 PDGDVAFWCSMIPF
-381 TSPVVMMVRL
+381 TSPMVMMVRL
-391 PYDVPVWEVAVSVAL
+391 PYDVPVWQMALSVAVLYGTAIGLTAL
-406 LYATAFG
+406 SAK
-413 ITVLAAR
+413 
-420 IYRTGILMYG
+420 IYRTGILLYG
-430 KKVSVKDIIKW
+430 KKNSFKDVIKW

>member
-1 MNKKRFLLILQ
+1 
-12 REYMSIVGKKSF
+12 
-24 IVMTLLMP
+24 MP

-139 TDAKVCSYGIEGL
+139 TDAKVRSYGIEGL

-196 FFVLMYGAMIMS
+196 FFVLMYGAMIMN
-208 SVVEEKTSRIVE
+208 SVIEEKTNRIVE
-220 VIVSSCRPIELML
+220 VIVSSCKPLELML
-233 GKIIG
+233 GKILG
-238 VGLVG
+238 VALVG
-243 ITQIAIWVVFLGI
+243 FTQVAIWAVLLGI
-256 GSSIFGAAI
+256 AGTVLGMGFI
-265 GSIAGLDTAAA
+265 GSAVASPEAVDAAQA
-276 AGASTDASAAI
+276 MAQSSQSDGFVEM
-287 SALAGD
+287 L
-293 SEFGEILEIILS
+293 LS
-305 VNYVQILTCFVLYFL
+305 VNYVQILFFFVVYFI

-325 YASLFAAFGS
+325 YASLFAGFGS
-335 AADQPSDASQFTTP
+335 AVDQASDASQFTTP
-349 IMMIMVFALWAGI
+349 IMIVIIIALYASL
-362 ACAET
+362 ACMEN
-367 PDGNLAFWCSMIPF
+367 PDGDVAFWCSMIPF
-381 TSPVVMMVRL
+381 TSPMVMMVRL
-391 PYDVPVWEVAVSVAL
+391 PYDVPVWQMALSVAVLYGTAIGLTAL
-406 LYATAFG
+406 SAK
-413 ITVLAAR
+413 
-420 IYRTGILMYG
+420 IYRTGILLYG
-430 KKVSVKDIIKW
+430 KKNSFKDVIKW

>member
-139 TDAKVCSYGIEGL
+139 TDAKVRSYGIEGL

-196 FFVLMYGAMIMS
+196 FFVLMYGAMIMN
-208 SVVEEKTSRIVE
+208 SVIEEKTNRIVE
-220 VIVSSCRPIELML
+220 VIVSSCKPLELML
-233 GKIIG
+233 GKILG
-238 VGLVG
+238 VALVG
-243 ITQIAIWVVFLGI
+243 FTQVAIWAVLLGI
-256 GSSIFGAAI
+256 AGTVLGMGFI
-265 GSIAGLDTAAA
+265 GSAVASPEAVDAAQA
-276 AGASTDASAAI
+276 MAQSSQ
-287 SALAGD
+287 SD
-293 SEFGEILEIILS
+293 SFVEMLLS
-305 VNYVQILTCFVLYFL
+305 VNYVQILFFFVVYFI

-325 YASLFAAFGS
+325 YASLFAGFGS
-335 AADQPSDASQFTTP
+335 AVDQASDASQFTTP
-349 IMMIMVFALWAGI
+349 IMIVIIIALYASL
-362 ACAET
+362 ACMEN
-367 PDGNLAFWCSMIPF
+367 PDGDVAFWCSMIPF
-381 TSPVVMMVRL
+381 TSPMVMMVRL
-391 PYDVPVWEVAVSVAL
+391 PYDVPVWQMVLSVVVLYGTAIGLTAL
-406 LYATAFG
+406 SAK
-413 ITVLAAR
+413 
-420 IYRTGILMYG
+420 IYRTGILLYG
-430 KKVSVKDIIKW
+430 KKNSFKDVIKW

>member
-139 TDAKVCSYGIEGL
+139 TDAKVRSYGIEGL

-196 FFVLMYGAMIMS
+196 FFVLMYGAMIMN
-208 SVVEEKTSRIVE
+208 SVIEEKTNRIVE
-220 VIVSSCRPIELML
+220 VIVSSCKPLELML
-233 GKIIG
+233 GKILG
-238 VGLVG
+238 VALVG
-243 ITQIAIWVVFLGI
+243 FTQVAIWAVLLDIAGTVLGMGFI
-256 GSSIFGAAI
+256 GSAVASPEAVDAAQAMAQ
-265 GSIAGLDTAAA
+265 S
-276 AGASTDASAAI
+276 SQS
-287 SALAGD
+287 D
-293 SEFGEILEIILS
+293 SFVEMLLS
-305 VNYVQILTCFVLYFL
+305 VNYVQILFFFVVYFI

-325 YASLFAAFGS
+325 YASLFAGFGS
-335 AADQPSDASQFTTP
+335 AVDQASDASQFTTP
-349 IMMIMVFALWAGI
+349 IMIVIIIALYASL
-362 ACAET
+362 ACMEN
-367 PDGNLAFWCSMIPF
+367 PDGDVAFWCSMIPF
-381 TSPVVMMVRL
+381 TSPMVMMVRL
-391 PYDVPVWEVAVSVAL
+391 PYDVPVWQMALSVAVLYGTAIGLTAL
-406 LYATAFG
+406 SAK
-413 ITVLAAR
+413 
-420 IYRTGILMYG
+420 IYRTGILLYG
-430 KKVSVKDIIKW
+430 KKNSFKDVIKW

>member
-139 TDAKVCSYGIEGL
+139 TDAKVRSYGIEGL

-196 FFVLMYGAMIMS
+196 FFVLMYGAMIMN
-208 SVVEEKTSRIVE
+208 SVIEEKTNRIVE
-220 VIVSSCRPIELML
+220 VIVSSCKPLELML
-233 GKIIG
+233 GKILG
-238 VGLVG
+238 VALVG
-243 ITQIAIWVVFLGI
+243 FTQVAIWAVLLGI
-256 GSSIFGAAI
+256 AGTVLGMGFI
-265 GSIAGLDTAAA
+265 GSAVESPEAVDAAQA
-276 AGASTDASAAI
+276 MAQSSQSDGFVEM
-287 SALAGD
+287 L
-293 SEFGEILEIILS
+293 LS
-305 VNYVQILTCFVLYFL
+305 VNYVQILFFFVVYFI

-325 YASLFAAFGS
+325 YASLFAGFGS
-335 AADQPSDASQFTTP
+335 AVDQASDASQFTTP
-349 IMMIMVFALWAGI
+349 IMIVIIIALYASL
-362 ACAET
+362 ACMEN
-367 PDGNLAFWCSMIPF
+367 PDGDVAFWCSMIPF
-381 TSPVVMMVRL
+381 TSPMVMMVRL
-391 PYDVPVWEVAVSVAL
+391 PYDVPVWQMALSVAVLYGTAIGLTAL
-406 LYATAFG
+406 SAK
-413 ITVLAAR
+413 
-420 IYRTGILMYG
+420 IYRTGILLYG
-430 KKVSVKDIIKW
+430 KKNSFKDVIKW

>member
-139 TDAKVCSYGIEGL
+139 TDAKVRSYGIEGL

-196 FFVLMYGAMIMS
+196 FFVLMYGAMIMN
-208 SVVEEKTSRIVE
+208 SVIEEKTNRIVE
-220 VIVSSCRPIELML
+220 VIVSSCKPLELML
-233 GKIIG
+233 GKILG
-238 VGLVG
+238 VALVG
-243 ITQIAIWVVFLGI
+243 FTQVAIWAVLLGI
-256 GSSIFGAAI
+256 AGTVLGMGFI
-265 GSIAGLDTAAA
+265 GSAVASPEAVDAAQA
-276 AGASTDASAAI
+276 MAQSSQ
-287 SALAGD
+287 SD
-293 SEFGEILEIILS
+293 SFVEMLLS
-305 VNYVQILTCFVLYFL
+305 VNYVQILFFFVVYFI

-325 YASLFAAFGS
+325 YASLFAGFGS
-335 AADQPSDASQFTTP
+335 AVDQASDASQFTTP
-349 IMMIMVFALWAGI
+349 IMIVIIIALYASL
-362 ACAET
+362 ACMEN
-367 PDGNLAFWCSMIPF
+367 PDGDVAFWCSMIPF
-381 TSPVVMMVRL
+381 TSPMVMMVRL
-391 PYDVPVWEVAVSVAL
+391 PYDVPVWQMALSVVVLYGTAIGLTAL
-406 LYATAFG
+406 SAK
-413 ITVLAAR
+413 
-420 IYRTGILMYG
+420 IYRTGILLYG
-430 KKVSVKDIIKW
+430 KKNSFKDVIKW

>member
-139 TDAKVCSYGIEGL
+139 TDAKVRSYGIEGL

-196 FFVLMYGAMIMS
+196 FFVLMYGAMIMN
-208 SVVEEKTSRIVE
+208 SVIEEKTNRIVE
-220 VIVSSCRPIELML
+220 VIVSSCKPLELML
-233 GKIIG
+233 GKILG
-238 VGLVG
+238 VALVG
-243 ITQIAIWVVFLGI
+243 FTQVAIWAVLLGI
-256 GSSIFGAAI
+256 AGTVLGMGFI
-265 GSIAGLDTAAA
+265 GSAVASPEAVDAAQA
-276 AGASTDASAAI
+276 MAQSSQSDGFVEM
-287 SALAGD
+287 L
-293 SEFGEILEIILS
+293 LS
-305 VNYVQILTCFVLYFL
+305 VNYVQILFFFVVYFI

-325 YASLFAAFGS
+325 YASLFAGFGS
-335 AADQPSDASQFTTP
+335 AVDQASDASQFTTP
-349 IMMIMVFALWAGI
+349 IMVIIIIALYASL
-362 ACAET
+362 ACMEN
-367 PDGNLAFWCSMIPF
+367 PDGDVAFWCSMIPF
-381 TSPVVMMVRL
+381 TSPMVMMVRL
-391 PYDVPVWEVAVSVAL
+391 PYDVPVWQMVLSVVVLYGTAIGLTAL
-406 LYATAFG
+406 SAK
-413 ITVLAAR
+413 
-420 IYRTGILMYG
+420 IYRTGILLYG
-430 KKVSVKDIIKW
+430 KKNSFKDVIKW

>member
-139 TDAKVCSYGIEGL
+139 TDAKVRSYGIEGL

-196 FFVLMYGAMIMS
+196 FFVLMYGAMIMN
-208 SVVEEKTSRIVE
+208 SVIEEKTNRIVE
-220 VIVSSCRPIELML
+220 VIVSSCKPLELML
-233 GKIIG
+233 GKILG
-238 VGLVG
+238 VALVG
-243 ITQIAIWVVFLGI
+243 FTQVAIWAVLLGI
-256 GSSIFGAAI
+256 AGTVLGMGFI
-265 GSIAGLDTAAA
+265 GSAVASPEAVDAAQA
-276 AGASTDASAAI
+276 MAQSSQSDGFVEM
-287 SALAGD
+287 L
-293 SEFGEILEIILS
+293 LS
-305 VNYVQILTCFVLYFL
+305 VNYGQILFFFVVYFI

-325 YASLFAAFGS
+325 YASLFAGFGS
-335 AADQPSDASQFTTP
+335 AVDQASDASQFTTP
-349 IMMIMVFALWAGI
+349 IMIVIIIALYASL
-362 ACAET
+362 ACMEN
-367 PDGNLAFWCSMIPF
+367 PDGDVAFWCSMIPF
-381 TSPVVMMVRL
+381 TSPMVMMVRL
-391 PYDVPVWEVAVSVAL
+391 PYDVPVWQMALSVAVLYGTAIGLTAL
-406 LYATAFG
+406 SAK
-413 ITVLAAR
+413 
-420 IYRTGILMYG
+420 IYRTGILLYG
-430 KKVSVKDIIKW
+430 KKNSFKDVIKW

>member
-139 TDAKVCSYGIEGL
+139 TDAKVRSYGIEGL

-196 FFVLMYGAMIMS
+196 FFVLMYGAMIMN
-208 SVVEEKTSRIVE
+208 SVIEEKTNRIVE
-220 VIVSSCRPIELML
+220 VIVSSCKPLELML
-233 GKIIG
+233 GKILG
-238 VGLVG
+238 VALVG
-243 ITQIAIWVVFLGI
+243 FTQVAIWAVLLGI
-256 GSSIFGAAI
+256 AGTVLGMGFI
-265 GSIAGLDTAAA
+265 GSAVASPEAVDAAQA
-276 AGASTDASAAI
+276 MAQSSQ
-287 SALAGD
+287 SD
-293 SEFGEILEIILS
+293 SFVEMLLS
-305 VNYVQILTCFVLYFL
+305 VNYGQILFFFVVYFI

-325 YASLFAAFGS
+325 YASLFAGFGS
-335 AADQPSDASQFTTP
+335 AVDQASDASQFTTP
-349 IMMIMVFALWAGI
+349 IMIVIIIALYASM
-362 ACAET
+362 ACMEN
-367 PDGNLAFWCSMIPF
+367 PDGDVAFWCSMIPF
-381 TSPVVMMVRL
+381 TSPMVMMVRL
-391 PYDVPVWEVAVSVAL
+391 PYDVPVWQMALSVAVLYGTAIGLTAL
-406 LYATAFG
+406 SAK
-413 ITVLAAR
+413 
-420 IYRTGILMYG
+420 IYRTGILLYG
-430 KKVSVKDIIKW
+430 KKNSFKDVIKW